1 MNDRQ
6 EKTIIK
12 AIEMQVKAQT
22 SRLEISRMTQN
33 KVIQKQNTEQ
43 RFQIYQEL
51 KTISNL
57 LILGLSEKKLKIWK
71 EMELKRKEKR

>member
-12 AIEMQVKAQT
+12 AIEMQVKTQT

>member
-51 KTISNL
+51 RDISNL